1 MKKITK
7 ELIASFMTALLLLS
21 CIPMTTSDNQ
31 KNTPVHEQENR
42 IICYKGDEWENS

>member
-21 CIPMTTSDNQ
+21 CILTTTSVNKKNVPVQ
-31 KNTPVHEQENR
+31 KQDTV
-42 IICYKGDEWENS
+42 ILCYTEGDWEFS